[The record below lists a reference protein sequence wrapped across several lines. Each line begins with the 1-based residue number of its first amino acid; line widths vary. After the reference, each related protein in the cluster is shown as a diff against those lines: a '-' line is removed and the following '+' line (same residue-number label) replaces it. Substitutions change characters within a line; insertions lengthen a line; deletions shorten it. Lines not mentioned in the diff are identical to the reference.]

1 MFLPSA
7 VSTLSAAVV
16 AAEKEEFDPNTVTP
30 GVMGFVVTFLVMV
43 AVLLLIL
50 DMTRRIRRTNYRAQ
64 VQEQLDAEERAE
76 AEGAAEATD
85 AEPAVDDATPAAPTA
100 PAEPT
105 AQEPGAKTRD

>member
-1 MFLPSA
+1 MLLSSA
-7 VSTLSAAVV
+7 VPALSAVVV

-30 GVMGFVVTFLVMV
+30 GVMGFVVTFLVMI

-76 AEGAAEATD
+76 AEGAAEPSDAGEPTATGAD
-85 AEPAVDDATPAAPTA
+85 ASDA
-100 PAEPT
+100 PAEP
-105 AQEPGAKTRD
+105 GAAKRD